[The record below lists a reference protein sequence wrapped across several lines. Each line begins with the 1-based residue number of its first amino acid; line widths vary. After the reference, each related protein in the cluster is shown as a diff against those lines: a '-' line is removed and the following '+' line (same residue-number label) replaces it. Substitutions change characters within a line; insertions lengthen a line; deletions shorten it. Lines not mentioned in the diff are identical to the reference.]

1 MEKIGINNEL
11 IRSLMTYLNAKG
23 YAHNT
28 ITSYKLGLRRLLKD
42 KEYLDKELVMKYL
55 KKHKQPNQRA
65 VVGII
70 NQYCNQNNIDFNVV
84 IPVIKQKPRKLP
96 EILSIEEIKLMVKA
110 TPYPYNLMLRCLF
123 GMGAGLRIS
132 EVIKLS
138 WNNIRWVEWLANK
151 EYGVAI
157 LKETKRDTE
166 RVVNIPNEI
175 MEDLYTLAKERR
187 ILNEFGIPSGGQV
200 FPIKVN
206 QFRPELR
213 KINFEKWRIQYVDQA
228 RHWFKHNIIKLCCS
242 KALNKPIHSHMLR
255 HSRAT
260 YLYEVEGLP
269 IERIQQLLG
278 HKDLKTTMIYTQVD
292 PKSTFRML
300 KDTKVV

>member
-1 MEKIGINNEL
+1 M
-11 IRSLMTYLNAKG
+11 
-23 YAHNT
+23 
-28 ITSYKLGLRRLLKD
+28 
-42 KEYLDKELVMKYL
+42 
-55 KKHKQPNQRA
+55 
-65 VVGII
+65 
-70 NQYCNQNNIDFNVV
+70 
-84 IPVIKQKPRKLP
+84 KQKPRKLP
-96 EILSIEEIKLMVKA
+96 EILSIEEIKLMVKS

-138 WNNIRWVEWLANK
+138 WNNIRWAEWLENK

-175 MEDLYTLAKERR
+175 MKDLYELAKERK
-187 ILNEFGIPSGGQV
+187 ILNEFGIPNGGQV
-200 FPIKVN
+200 FPINADK
-206 QFRPELR
+206 FRPEVR
-213 KINFEKWRIQYVDQA
+213 KNNFEKWKIEYVDQA
-228 RHWFKHNIIKLCCS
+228 RHWFKHNIIKNCCS

-292 PKSTFRML
+292 PKSTFRMM